1 MIVRQFLLWTRDA
14 SAGRRAEA
22 AAALARAYLHGTLG
36 AETAAETKTALLT
49 LLDDPS
55 ALVRRA
61 LAEAVA
67 TSPRAPR
74 PLIVALASDEPEI
87 ACLVLGRSPVLMDAD
102 LVDCAALGCD
112 RARIAIAGRAG
123 LSKPVAAALAEV
135 AGPAALVALARNR
148 HAQIGL
154 AACLRML
161 ERHGAVGALREALQL
176 RDDIAVEVR
185 QALAARTAE
194 ALARHSEA
202 LGWISRER
210 SERLMRESRD
220 CATLALSDEA
230 GEAGL
235 ARLVAHLRA
244 RSELTAGLILRALL
258 SRRLAFVEAAL
269 ADLGSQS
276 RGRVAGLMLDPRG
289 AGFAALYRRAGLP
302 ALLLPS
308 IQAALAE
315 WRTAARAGTDGAP
328 LSRRMIACAL
338 SACEDLPFAEG
349 RSLMAL
355 LARFEAEAAREEVRE
370 QAQAELREP
379 ADTEASETGPAPAPL
394 LQAERP
400 AFPVDAILAELPAA
414 IVASYRAE
422 QERREADIAAET
434 VLGDLSDALVAS
446 FLAERHNPRFALPA
460 PRDRLAA

>member
-185 QALAARTAE
+185 QALAARNGIMLLSHYQHLERHEGMTFGRELVLRGAE
-194 ALARHSEA
+194 
-202 LGWISRER
+202 
-210 SERLMRESRD
+210 ERLVPILMTAA
-220 CATLALSDEA
+220 CASLALVPLIVA
-230 GEAGL
+230 GNAPGHEIEHPMAIVILG
-235 ARLVAHLRA
+235 
-244 RSELTAGLILRALL
+244 GLISSTALNL
-258 SRRLAFVEAAL
+258 LL
-269 ADLGSQS
+269 
-276 RGRVAGLMLDPRG
+276 
-289 AGFAALYRRAGLP
+289 LP
-302 ALLLPS
+302 ALY
-308 IQAALAE
+308 
-315 WRTAARAGTDGAP
+315 ARHG
-328 LSRRMIACAL
+328 
-338 SACEDLPFAEG
+338 
-349 RSLMAL
+349 
-355 LARFEAEAAREEVRE
+355 EERVV
-370 QAQAELREP
+370 P
-379 ADTEASETGPAPAPL
+379 
-394 LQAERP
+394 
-400 AFPVDAILAELPAA
+400 PAA
-414 IVASYRAE
+414 ASK
-422 QERREADIAAET
+422 EALT
-434 VLGDLSDALVAS
+434 
-446 FLAERHNPRFALPA
+446 
-460 PRDRLAA
+460 